1 MFKAKVRIT
10 ANEIRKVVEEFI
22 RPIRLDLRRNKNE
35 IQSVRKKVL
44 KCERVI
50 KELQEEYVT
59 CRGKK
64 IKIKDL

>member
-44 KCERVI
+44 KCERLI

-64 IKIKDL
+64 VKIKDL

>member
-10 ANEIRKVVEEFI
+10 PNEIKKDVEDCI
-22 RPIRLDLRRNKNE
+22 RQIRLDLRRNKNE

-44 KCERVI
+44 KCERII

-59 CRGKK
+59 CRG
-64 IKIKDL
+64 